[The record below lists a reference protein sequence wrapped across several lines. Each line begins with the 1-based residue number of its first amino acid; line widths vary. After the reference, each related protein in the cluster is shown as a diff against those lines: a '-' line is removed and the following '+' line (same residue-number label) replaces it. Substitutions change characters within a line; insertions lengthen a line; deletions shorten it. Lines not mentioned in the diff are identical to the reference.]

1 MQATP
6 PDPAIPTHDARA
18 TYDTRDMFGS
28 AQPRNAT
35 RPRDAAVA
43 INALVKR
50 FGDKAAVDGLD
61 LVVGYGEIV
70 GFLGPNGAGKTTT
83 MRILAGLLRPTAGTV
98 RVAGVDVVDRPIAVR
113 RAVGFVPETPFL
125 YEKLTGREFLEFS
138 AGLFGVRD
146 AGAHLQQLLRVFDL
160 EQQADDL
167 VESFS
172 RGMRQKLGLA
182 GVLLH
187 EPPVLLLDEPTNS
200 LDPRSARTVKDLL
213 TGLRDRGRA
222 VLLSTHV
229 LEIAEHLCDRVAIV
243 DQGRIIAAGTLAELR
258 ERLGAGHASLEDVFL
273 RLTGESEDREL
284 ARYLAG

>member
-1 MQATP
+1 MNA
-6 PDPAIPTHDARA
+6 DRRDGPAIDVR
-18 TYDTRDMFGS
+18 G
-28 AQPRNAT
+28 
-35 RPRDAAVA
+35 
-43 INALVKR
+43 LVKR
-50 FGDKAAVDGLD
+50 FGQKAAVDGLD
-61 LVVGYGEIV
+61 LAVAYGEIV
-70 GFLGPNGAGKTTT
+70 GFLGPNGAGKTTA
-83 MRILAGLLRPTAGTV
+83 MRVLAGLLRPTAGTV
-98 RVAGVDVVDRPIAVR
+98 HVAGVDVLASPIEVR
-113 RAVGFVPETPFL
+113 HAVGFVPETPFL
-125 YEKLTGREFLEFS
+125 YEKLTGREFLAFS

-146 AGAHLQQLLRVFDL
+146 AAVHIQQLLRVFDL
-160 EQQADDL
+160 EQQSDDL

-187 EPPVLLLDEPTNS
+187 EPDVLLLDEPTNS

-213 TGLRDRGRA
+213 VGLRDRGRA

-243 DQGRIIAAGTLAELR
+243 DRGRLVASGTLAELR
-258 ERLGAGHASLEDVFL
+258 EQLGAGHASLEDVFL

>member
-1 MQATP
+1 MQAVP
-6 PDPAIPTHDARA
+6 PDSAFPARETAPTLE
-18 TYDTRDMFGS
+18 
-28 AQPRNAT
+28 P
-35 RPRDAAVA
+35 AVA
-43 INALVKR
+43 VHALVKR
-50 FGDKAAVDGLD
+50 FGAKAAVDGLD
-61 LVVGYGEIV
+61 LAVGYGEIV

-83 MRILAGLLRPTAGTV
+83 MRILAGLLQPTAGTV
-98 RVAGVDVVDRPIAVR
+98 RVAGVDVVERPIEVR

-138 AGLFGVRD
+138 AGLFRVRD
-146 AGAHLQQLLRVFDL
+146 AGVHIQQLLRVFDL
-160 EQQADDL
+160 EPQADDL
-167 VESFS
+167 VESYS

-187 EPPVLLLDEPTNS
+187 QPPVLLLDEPTNS

-243 DQGRIIAAGTLAELR
+243 DRGRLVAAGTLVDLR

-284 ARYLAG
+284 VRYLAG